1 MNMSRIIGI
10 YLAAGQSRRMGMD
23 KRSLPFSGNTL
34 GDAALKAAVL
44 SLISHVLVVV
54 PPDDTLTWLAPEL
67 AKHKKC
73 TIIRCFDCSRGQAHS
88 LRCGIKRAMQMQA
101 EAIVILLA
109 DQPFITEAVINEL
122 IQLYEQ
128 YQADYI
134 SFTNNGIVMPPVL
147 FARSTFFDLL
157 LLDGDEGARKLLR
170 NQSRWKGITQESTT
184 EKIFFDIDTKEDYLH
199 AIKQSEKKE
208 GFDGYR

>member
-1 MNMSRIIGI
+1 
-10 YLAAGQSRRMGMD
+10 
-23 KRSLPFSGNTL
+23 
-34 GDAALKAAVL
+34 
-44 SLISHVLVVV
+44 
-54 PPDDTLTWLAPEL
+54 
-67 AKHKKC
+67 
-73 TIIRCFDCSRGQAHS
+73 
-88 LRCGIKRAMQMQA
+88 MQMQA